1 MNEKKKIS
9 PLCLTGCIMS
19 VLSVIALV
27 AGLGLYFVHGSVRL
41 FGSHNNR
48 FFFLRSMIVLAIV
61 LTIAGLILAI
71 RGVIT
76 SVNKGHKGKTL
87 GIIGIVIAV
96 LMIIIYLLGAALL
109 VYEDTHRESPPTASY
124 EYSS

>member
-9 PLCLTGCIMS
+9 PLCLTGCILS

-41 FGSHNNR
+41 FGSHHNR
-48 FFFLRSMIVLAIV
+48 FVFLNVMLMLAMK
-61 LTIAGLILAI
+61 LMIAGLITSI
-71 RGVIT
+71 RGIVT
-76 SVNKGHKGKTL
+76 SNSRGYKGKAL

-96 LMIIIYLLGAALL
+96 LMIIIYLLGAAIL
-109 VYEDTHRESPPTASY
+109 VYEDTHRESPPTNLY
-124 EYSS
+124 GQYD

>member
-41 FGSHNNR
+41 FGNHNNR

-76 SVNKGHKGKTL
+76 SVNKGHKGKAL

-109 VYEDTHRESPPTASY
+109 VYEDTHRESPPTNVY
-124 EYSS
+124 GQYD

>member
-19 VLSVIALV
+19 VLSVIALA

-41 FGSHNNR
+41 FGNHHNR
-48 FFFLRSMIVLAIV
+48 SFFLSSMIALAIV

-76 SVNKGHKGKTL
+76 SFNKGHKGRTL
-87 GIIGIVIAV
+87 GVIGIVIAV
-96 LMIIIYLLGAALL
+96 LMIILYLIGVGLM
-109 VYEDTHRESPPTASY
+109 VHEDTHRESPPTAYY

>member
-9 PLCLTGCIMS
+9 PLCLTGCILS

-76 SVNKGHKGKTL
+76 SVNKRHKGKAL

-96 LMIIIYLLGAALL
+96 LMIIVYLAGVGLML
-109 VYEDTHRESPPTASY
+109 YEDRHRESPPTNVY
-124 EYSS
+124 GQYD

>member
-27 AGLGLYFVHGSVRL
+27 AGLGLCFVHGSVRL
-41 FGSHNNR
+41 FGNHNNR

-76 SVNKGHKGKTL
+76 SVNKGHKGKAL

-109 VYEDTHRESPPTASY
+109 VYEDTHRESPPTNVY
-124 EYSS
+124 GQYD

>member
-41 FGSHNNR
+41 FGNHHNR
-48 FFFLRSMIVLAIV
+48 SFFLSSMIGLAIV

-76 SVNKGHKGKTL
+76 SFNKGHKGRAL
-87 GIIGIVIAV
+87 GVIGIVIAV
-96 LMIIIYLLGAALL
+96 LMIIIYLLGAALM
-109 VYEDTHRESPPTASY
+109 VYEDTHRESPPTSYY